1 MARTGNSDFVTII
14 QCPTEPEHLDI
25 YLPNGPDC
33 GAALIQDQ
41 DPFLSMP
48 EISRKEKMS
57 INPPRCCSIPHI
69 IKYAIL
75 IEGLDKR
82 GKTMNVKKIMA
93 TIVFVGTT
101 ILGSTSASAW
111 WNDDSRYDR
120 WRGGRWYDDYPG
132 YGYGGYPG
140 YGYRGYPGYGYGGY
154 PSYGY
159 GQPRTIVINPESKN
173 KTPAE
178 HLPR

>member
-1 MARTGNSDFVTII
+1 
-14 QCPTEPEHLDI
+14 
-25 YLPNGPDC
+25 
-33 GAALIQDQ
+33 
-41 DPFLSMP
+41 
-48 EISRKEKMS
+48 
-57 INPPRCCSIPHI
+57 
-69 IKYAIL
+69 
-75 IEGLDKR
+75 
-82 GKTMNVKKIMA
+82 MNVKKIMA

-101 ILGSTSASAW
+101 ILGSASASAW

-140 YGYRGYPGYGYGGY
+140 YGYRGYPGYGYGGS
-154 PSYGY
+154 PGHGY
-159 GQPRTIVINPESKN
+159 GQPRTIVINPDSKN